1 MSGISR
7 VSLLMG
13 VSALASLLF
22 LWRRRSARQKLVYVP
37 WWGPRTQMRSL
48 KNIKLGDIETGR
60 AVIDA
65 VERCVLPL
73 TCSGV
78 LSGEPISGACI
89 LLARTGEVISAAS
102 SQESSCALHNAE
114 MLALEEASL
123 ALKALRLNL
132 SDDCVIV
139 STHRAS
145 LLDTSSLGLSIC
157 KKVGISKVY
166 VLFDNSTSKID
177 EKGMAYEVA
186 AATPNETPEG
196 VLSANDYKM
205 VGGVEIV
212 PLMKLI
218 GEIHMKGREFEDEA
232 EMHQQMAKDK
242 EVLKLQT
249 RLQNLHRIYVRLN
262 KEIAGKAK

>member
-7 VSLLMG
+7 ALLTG
-13 VSALASLLF
+13 LSVIALLF

-37 WWGPRTQMRSL
+37 WWYSRKMRSI
-48 KNIKLGDIETGR
+48 KNIKLGDIETAK

-145 LLDTSSLGLSIC
+145 LWAPPLSGC
-157 KKVGISKVY
+157 PYARKSY
-166 VLFDNSTSKID
+166 
-177 EKGMAYEVA
+177 
-186 AATPNETPEG
+186 
-196 VLSANDYKM
+196 
-205 VGGVEIV
+205 
-212 PLMKLI
+212 
-218 GEIHMKGREFEDEA
+218 
-232 EMHQQMAKDK
+232 Q
-242 EVLKLQT
+242 
-249 RLQNLHRIYVRLN
+249 
-262 KEIAGKAK
+262 